1 MEPIP
6 IWIDCDPGVDDAVAL
21 LLARRMEAICLRG
34 LSAVAGNVALEKTC
48 ANLLKVRALMGADCP
63 VYAGAARPL
72 RRAPID
78 ASFFH
83 GPDGL
88 GGVTLPDPGLLPEPA
103 PAWEALYQAARREP
117 GRLHLIAL
125 GPLTNVAT
133 AFALHSD
140 LPGLLARV
148 LLMGGAVQGGNRTP
162 WAEFNVYADPEAAQQ
177 VFSAQVPL
185 VMCGLDVTTR
195 AYLTREELDNL
206 SACGAP
212 QVMALRRMQDRA
224 LNRVLA
230 AGAPGLAMH
239 DPCPVLCLG
248 YPELFQGRSA
258 RVRVLTEDGPQLGR
272 TLADFES
279 DSPNCMVVLGVD
291 RPAFVQVLTEH
302 LARYTG

>member
-21 LLARRMEAICLRG
+21 LLARQMESVCLRG

-48 ANLLKVRALMGADCP
+48 VNLLKLRTLMDSDCP

-88 GGVTLPDPGLLPEPA
+88 GGVVLPDPGLPPESA
-103 PAWEALYQAARREP
+103 PAWEGLYQAARRAP
-117 GRLHLIAL
+117 GQLHLVAL

-133 AFALHSD
+133 AFALHPD

-206 SACGAP
+206 TACRAP
-212 QVMALRRMQDRA
+212 QITALRQMQSRA
-224 LNRVLA
+224 LGRVLA

-248 YPELFQGRSA
+248 YPELFQGQSA
-258 RVRVLTEDGPQLGR
+258 RVQVVTEDGPQLGR
-272 TLADFES
+272 TLANFES
-279 DSPNCMVVLGVD
+279 DSPNCTVILQVD
-291 RPAFVQVLTEH
+291 RPALVTTLTER
-302 LARYTG
+302 LALYAL